1 MKERIRELANK
12 AGVDAGQTI
21 ANIICGDDEFKALGN
36 EFNKLNQATRECIYK
51 LIEQNQEKF
60 AELII
65 RDVAESVGKQR
76 NDIPACGFEFEAAIK
91 YQYGLE

>member
-1 MKERIRELANK
+1 MNERIRELANK

-21 ANIICGDDEFKALGN
+21 ANIICGDDEFKALVN

-60 AELII
+60 AKLII
-65 RDVAESVGKQR
+65 EKCGDIVDNSVDHG
-76 NDIPACGFEFEAAIK
+76 IPSAYIDEYFGVEE
-91 YQYGLE
+91 